1 MSKIATCLS
10 GHTRTYNKI
19 FPNFSYETDIF
30 ISSCLQSGLAPESLP
45 YLSYH
50 YQGYTPTDHI
60 DVQDVLNKYSPKIWS
75 FDDDKHIPQEL
86 EKFKDIK
93 TLNGYNIIHM
103 GTMFYRIYQSNKFKK
118 IWEYQNNFKYDYVVR
133 SRFDLTIEEIKF
145 ESNKLF
151 IIKDSKYYKDLF
163 FYGPSNI
170 IDQITNCYEWFIY
183 QSPEYLST
191 FENAEHMFFHYINLL
206 NLDIEEDNEFYFIL
220 KKDEP
225 MQVNHFKNGEMWEVY
240 G

>member
-19 FPNFSYETDIF
+19 FSNFSYETDIF
-30 ISSCLQSGLAPESLP
+30 ISSCLQSGLAPESLS

-50 YQGYTPTDHI
+50 YQGYVPTDHI

-93 TLNGYNIIHM
+93 TLNGFNIIHM
-103 GTMFYRIYQSNKFKK
+103 GTMFYRMYQSNKFKK
-118 IWEYQNNFKYDYVVR
+118 IWEYQNNFKYDYVIR

-151 IIKDSKYYKDLF
+151 IMKDSKYYKDLF

-170 IDQITNCYEWFIY
+170 IDQIVMNGLFV
-183 QSPEYLST
+183 
-191 FENAEHMFFHYINLL
+191 NLL
-206 NLDIEEDNEFYFIL
+206 NI
-220 KKDEP
+220 
-225 MQVNHFKNGEMWEVY
+225 
-240 G
+240 